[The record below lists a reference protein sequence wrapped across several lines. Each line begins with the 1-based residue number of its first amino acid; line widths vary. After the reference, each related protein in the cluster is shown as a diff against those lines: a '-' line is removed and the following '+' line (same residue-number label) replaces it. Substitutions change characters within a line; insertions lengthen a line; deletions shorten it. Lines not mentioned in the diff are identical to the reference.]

1 MSVLI
6 VGSVALD
13 TIEAGGKKVKEVLG
27 GSAVYASVASSFLS
41 KTSIISAAGKDFP
54 EKYVNLLK
62 KHKIDVSGLQIADG
76 KTFRW
81 KGKYSCDFNNAVTLH
96 TKLNVFKN
104 FKPIIQNK
112 NKNGG
117 YLLLANIDPDIQ
129 LQALKNLCNV
139 KLVALDTMNLWI
151 KTKIKKLKN
160 LFKLTDILFVNEEE
174 AKQFTGKKNIIAA
187 AKALSKTGP
196 AIIII
201 KRGEYGSFLFKKNEM
216 FFVPS
221 YPVEKVT
228 DTTGAGDT
236 FAGAF
241 ISYVESKKNV
251 SSPVLKHAMFY
262 AAVMASFN
270 IESFSISRLSNLTK
284 KEISARLYALKKIT
298 ELSHEK

>member
-1 MSVLI
+1 MSVII

-54 EKYVNLLK
+54 EKYINMFK
-62 KHKIDVSGLQIADG
+62 KHRIDVSGLQIADG

-112 NKNGG
+112 NGG

-129 LQALKNLCNV
+129 FQALKNLCNI

-187 AKALSKTGP
+187 AKALSETGP

-241 ISYVESKKNV
+241 ISYVESEKNL

-284 KEISARLYALKKIT
+284 KEISARLYSLKKIT